1 MRGVVNKNKQEGK
14 QWLNINHLS
23 AIMYE
28 LSAEIPRLLTV
39 KGLYPSSC
47 HLAVFFDEH
56 NQDDFKRTGPF
67 KKASLI
73 FRREEEGTAR

>member
-67 KKASLI
+67 
-73 FRREEEGTAR
+73 